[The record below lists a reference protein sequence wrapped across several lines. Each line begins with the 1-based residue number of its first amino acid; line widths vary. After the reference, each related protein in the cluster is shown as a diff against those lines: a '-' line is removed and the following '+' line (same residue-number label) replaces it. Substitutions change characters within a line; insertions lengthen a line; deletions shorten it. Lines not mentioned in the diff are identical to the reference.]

1 MVVYIL
7 TQGGVH
13 TDPRWIC
20 TKLAQDAMHP
30 DPMWRITLVQ
40 DDGVYCTQPKLMV
53 YTLIQEGD
61 VRTYCTDTKW
71 WVYILTQDGGI
82 YTDPRWRYIY
92 ALTQG
97 WRVVGTTCGISPPT

>member
-1 MVVYIL
+1 MDLYI
-7 TQGGVH
+7 
-13 TDPRWIC
+13 
-20 TKLAQDAMHP
+20 LAQDAVHP

-40 DDGVYCTQPKLMV
+40 DDGVYCTQPKLVV
-53 YTLIQEGD
+53 YILIQEGD